1 MYSMETSNRMAG
13 FPINSPLIYTEFLL
27 WHPRNIQP
35 VFRECGLYVPRCGR
49 QLAWAVILTD
59 RASLWDQAFSWEE
72 MDHRQ
77 INMQSIR
84 VISPVKKNQGER
96 ESWRQ
101 ERAAWAVVMSTAL
114 WGRWQVSRNPWH
126 AATWRPRRWHS
137 RCRQLQGQGREPTW
151 RVPET
156 VRLPSGQEQ
165 SEQRKECYRDTAKQ
179 IWGWSEWLVRKGA
192 AGQKET

>member
-35 VFRECGLYVPRCGR
+35 VFSERWLYVTRCWR
-49 QLAWAVILTD
+49 QSAWAVILTD
-59 RASLWDQAFSWEE
+59 RASLWDQASSWEE

-96 ESWRQ
+96 ER
-101 ERAAWAVVMSTAL
+101 ERELEAREGCLSGGDDTAL
-114 WGRWQVSRNPWH
+114 SGGDRWAGIRDMQ
-126 AATWRPRRWHS
+126 RRGDPGGGILGAGN
-137 RCRQLQGQGREPTW
+137 CKGKGEN
-151 RVPET
+151 
-156 VRLPSGQEQ
+156 RLGAFQ
-165 SEQRKECYRDTAKQ
+165 KQ
-179 IWGWSEWLVRKGA
+179 
-192 AGQKET
+192 